1 MRCRKTQRARPA
13 SALASGAGWEGPAE
27 GGHGGQPTSG
37 RPASKMKRDTLRPP
51 SGKSA
56 RPTSALSVTWSARQ
70 SGATTPHRPTSAAS
84 LFSRPGSAFSV
95 ASGLSRGAEEAEPDA
110 GVRQIA
116 QVSGQMW
123 SGQLLSLMTSV
134 NKWPIS
140 LSPKSV
146 SRAVCAKACALVQAE
161 SAALFLVNDSA
172 GELVLMAKHPQ
183 RPTNQ
188 RPLSA
193 AFGAGNVKEGGEAG
207 SRTRGGGGGMGRED
221 DVRVKFGVGLLG
233 LAAAE
238 SKVIMSSDVAA
249 EDAYDPEADNL
260 ANRPGLEA
268 APDTLLCVP
277 LADSEGTL
285 IAMLLLAEKK
295 GGACFCPE
303 DHLMCSLLG
312 LQATTVL
319 RCCDLHL
326 RALQAQSDP
335 SSQAPSASAAPSQQD
350 QEKTEGR
357 EGGLNKHLLDALG
370 HLMVEMEEGEE
381 EEEALVLKVTAKI
394 CTFTGA
400 RATVFLAGAED
411 DSDELWSILR
421 RAGEEEAPIRVRIP
435 ITNDTT
441 AGLCFTKG
449 QVISVP
455 NLQQDPRFKDASSSS
470 NTPALEHDTSKKL
483 SVLCLPIKATEERIG
498 ATKSEEMFATLGVVE
513 VISAEPLPDN
523 ACAVLRDYVSMLG
536 RVFERAERRRRATLV
551 KSAVEELAMCG
562 SRLQAGN
569 TVKQAL
575 RRCLH
580 AEAVEFVE
588 VDKSRK
594 MLVKTYLDAQGNS
607 VTVKKC
613 IEEAGLAG
621 FVVRTAKVLNE
632 LDITR
637 VRTMDGTQYHATS
650 DFISDTDLAGV
661 QHGGAH
667 GRGKENTKSAVPLLM
682 APVCRP
688 NGDALG
694 VLYALQKTVVGNGGL
709 RYFDQGDEL
718 GMTELAAEYG
728 RALVRIEKVEADA
741 SVISDLET
749 LFHCSPEML
758 SEYDLRRLTRIISRD
773 VCRITNAQHC
783 STYMV
788 DHDSHEVWTQVT

>member
-1 MRCRKTQRARPA
+1 
-13 SALASGAGWEGPAE
+13 
-27 GGHGGQPTSG
+27 
-37 RPASKMKRDTLRPP
+37 
-51 SGKSA
+51 
-56 RPTSALSVTWSARQ
+56 
-70 SGATTPHRPTSAAS
+70 
-84 LFSRPGSAFSV
+84 
-95 ASGLSRGAEEAEPDA
+95 
-110 GVRQIA
+110 
-116 QVSGQMW
+116 
-123 SGQLLSLMTSV
+123 
-134 NKWPIS
+134 
-140 LSPKSV
+140 
-146 SRAVCAKACALVQAE
+146 
-161 SAALFLVNDSA
+161 
-172 GELVLMAKHPQ
+172 
-183 RPTNQ
+183 
-188 RPLSA
+188 
-193 AFGAGNVKEGGEAG
+193 
-207 SRTRGGGGGMGRED
+207 MGREE

-277 LADSEGTL
+277 LADSEGTV

-295 GGACFCPE
+295 GGGCFCPE

-335 SSQAPSASAAPSQQD
+335 SSQAPSAPAAPSQQD
-350 QEKTEGR
+350 QEKAEGR
-357 EGGLNKHLLDALG
+357 EAGLSKHLLDALG
-370 HLMVEMEEGEE
+370 QLMVEMEEGEE

-455 NLQQDPRFKDASSSS
+455 NLQQDPRFKDATSSS
-470 NTPALEHDTSKKL
+470 NTPALEHDSSKNL

-498 ATKSEEMFATLGVVE
+498 ATKSEETFATLGVVE

-551 KSAVEELAMCG
+551 KRAVEELAMCG

-569 TVKQAL
+569 NVKQAL

-607 VTVKKC
+607 VTVKKR

-621 FVVRTAKVLNE
+621 FVVRTAKILNE

-637 VRTMDGTQYHATS
+637 VRTMDGTQYHASS
-650 DFISDTDLAGV
+650 DFISDADLADL
-661 QHGGAH
+661 QYGGAH
-667 GRGKENTKSAVPLLM
+667 GRRKENTKSAVPLLM

-788 DHDSHEVWTQVT
+788 DHDSQEVWTQVN